1 MQIMTSSP
9 IQGQGQ
15 SWGLEPRSEWQ
26 PSMRTAVQMWMIYDN
41 YGYWDIHNL
50 ENKTFTETLLLNSTK
65 QTNLSKV
72 RTTKNYIPLGNKYR
86 GYNDK
91 RLNREKIKEWVSSW
105 RGGPRQ
111 VYRSFPAEEIG
122 CFCLKRRVFPPRYG
136 SSPYFTTN
144 FTYINSKLDLRSR
157 SIKPVLKINIFLFS
171 TINPLST
178 GDS

>member
-26 PSMRTAVQMWMIYDN
+26 PSMRTTVQMWMIYDN
-41 YGYWDIHNL
+41 YGYRDIHNL
-50 ENKTFTETLLLNSTK
+50 EYKTFTETLLLTSTK

-91 RLNREKIKEWVSSW
+91 KLNREKNKRMSVELAGRSTTGLPKFSC
-105 RGGPRQ
+105 RGDRLLLSQ
-111 VYRSFPAEEIG
+111 TKS
-122 CFCLKRRVFPPRYG
+122 
-136 SSPYFTTN
+136 
-144 FTYINSKLDLRSR
+144 
-157 SIKPVLKINIFLFS
+157 
-171 TINPLST
+171 LST
-178 GDS
+178 TLRLIPIFHNQFYIYKQ